1 MATHAGAGRIDW
13 IGLRTERRG
22 LVQEVAETEVEMTG
36 LVGDRHSRANRR
48 SVTLIQT
55 EHLAV
60 IGSLLGRDAVDPS
73 VLRRNICVSGIN
85 LITLRGVPLRLGTAV
100 IEITTICAPCSRME
114 EVLGTGGYNAM
125 RGHGGWTAK
134 VLEPGHISLAAA
146 VVPVG

>member
-22 LVQEVAETEVEMTG
+22 EVREVTATDVELTG

-55 EHLAV
+55 EHLPV
-60 IGSLLGRDAVDPS
+60 IASLLGRDIVQPS

-85 LITLRGVPLRLGTAV
+85 LIALRGVPLRLGTAV

-114 EVLGTGGYNAM
+114 EVLGPGGYNAM

-134 VLEPGHISLAAA
+134 VLEPGHISFGAEVAPLA
-146 VVPVG
+146 

>member
-85 LITLRGVPLRLGTAV
+85 LIALRGIPLRLGTAV

-134 VLEPGHISLAAA
+134 VLEPGQISLAAA